1 MMSLFITIEG
11 GDGTGKTTVMNKVV
25 ERLEKENFDIARTRE
40 PGGTKIGNQIRNVIL
55 DKENTGITGMC
66 ETMLFAADRAQH
78 IEEVIVPACKEG
90 KIVISD
96 RFFDSNLVYQGII
109 HGYGIKNVYE
119 LNMIATKGIVPDLTL
134 LFDLDPKEAQKRISS
149 NKDREVNRLD
159 LKSIEY
165 HQKIREAY
173 LEVAKMFPE
182 RIVIIDASRS
192 VQEIADEVYTII
204 KKKIEMTKN
213 D

>member
-1 MMSLFITIEG
+1 MGLFITIEG

-25 ERLEKENFDIARTRE
+25 ELLEKEKYDIVRTRE
-40 PGGTKIGNQIRNVIL
+40 PGGTNIGNQIRNVIL
-55 DKENTGITGMC
+55 NKENTSITGMC

-78 IEEVIVPACKEG
+78 VEEVIIPNCRKG

-96 RFFDSNLVYQGII
+96 RFFDSNLAYQGII
-109 HGYGIKNVYE
+109 HGYGIENVYN
-119 LNMIATKGIVPDLTL
+119 LNMIATKGIAPDLTL
-134 LFDLDPKEAQKRISS
+134 LFDLDPIEGQKRITS

-159 LKSIEY
+159 LKSLEY

-173 LEVAKMFPE
+173 LEVAKKFPD
-182 RIVIIDASRS
+182 RIIIVDASRK
-192 VQEIADEVYTII
+192 VEEIVAEVYKII
-204 KKKIEMTKN
+204 KNKIEMTKN

>member
-1 MMSLFITIEG
+1 MGLFITIEG

-25 ERLEKENFDIARTRE
+25 ELLEKEKYDIVRTRE
-40 PGGTKIGNQIRNVIL
+40 PGGTNIGNQIREVIL
-55 DKENTGITGMC
+55 NKENTGITGMC
-66 ETMLFAADRAQH
+66 ETMLFAADRVQH
-78 IEEVIVPACKEG
+78 VEEVIIPNCKEG

-109 HGYGIKNVYE
+109 HGYGIDNVYN

-134 LFDLDPKEAQKRISS
+134 LFDLDPIEGQKRIAS

-159 LKSIEY
+159 LKSLEY

-173 LEVAKMFPE
+173 LEVAKKFPN
-182 RIVIIDASRS
+182 RIIIVDASRK
-192 VQEIADEVYTII
+192 VEEIVAEVYQII
-204 KKKIEMTKN
+204 KNKIEMTKN
-213 D
+213 G